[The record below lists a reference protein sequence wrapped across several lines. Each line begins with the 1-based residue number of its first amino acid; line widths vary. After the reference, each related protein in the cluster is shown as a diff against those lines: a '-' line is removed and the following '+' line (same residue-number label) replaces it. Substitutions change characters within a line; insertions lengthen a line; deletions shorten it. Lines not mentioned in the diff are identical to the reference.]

1 MESAIKTR
9 KSSSV
14 KRSANRLSST
24 YRNSHMT
31 DSISV
36 GRNIHTGTM
45 YNPIRAERKFKKIQ
59 KAEKTHVSFISTH
72 PAEIVLGLAIGAC
85 LTVVT
90 NGAALPV
97 LIVAVIAI
105 ALW

>member
-1 MESAIKTR
+1 MESAIKTE
-9 KSSSV
+9 
-14 KRSANRLSST
+14 KRSSIKRSSDKKST
-24 YRNSHMT
+24 IYRKSHMT
-31 DSISV
+31 DSIST
-36 GRNIHTGTM
+36 GRNIHAGAM
-45 YNPIRAERKFKKIQ
+45 YNPISTERKFKKAI
-59 KAEKTHVSFISTH
+59 KTKSFLLTH
-72 PAEIVLGLAIGAC
+72 PTEVVLGLSMGVC